1 MEKGIDLN
9 EADIFGST
17 CLHIATQERYSHIAL
32 ALIELG
38 ADLNVQDMNGNC
50 PIHLAII
57 HEDYR
62 VVRRLLV
69 HNARL
74 DIKNEDGLLPSD
86 MEKTKDIHQL
96 VNLISFPVQCP
107 APSHNS
113 ARLPST
119 PGCFYSASLSSSS
132 FSGW

>member
-1 MEKGIDLN
+1 MEKGIGLN
-9 EADIFGST
+9 EVDCFGST
-17 CLHIATQERYSHIAL
+17 SLHIATQERYSHIAL

-38 ADLNVQDMNGNC
+38 ADLNIQDMSGNS

-69 HNARL
+69 HNARQ

-86 MEKTKDIHQL
+86 LEKSKDIHQL
-96 VNLISFPVQCP
+96 VNLISFPVQCH
-107 APSHNS
+107 APNPSS
-113 ARLPST
+113 AKHPST
-119 PGCFYSASLSSSS
+119 PSCSCLASPSSSS
-132 FSGW
+132 FSG